1 MWWFKIVTWKHLL
14 CNTKVFGCCSD
25 ERSDYLIIGLPLEIS
40 TTYKTG
46 TRFAPGRIREAS
58 CNIEYFSLQTWTS
71 LENICFND
79 LGDVVVSPGDITSS
93 LNNIEVVVKGLLE
106 EYPGKNYFF
115 IGGEHLITY
124 PIVKAFTNYEDID
137 ALVVFDA
144 HTDLRYEYLGS
155 RINHAT
161 VFRRLLEESSL
172 NILYI
177 GSRALSLDELGFI
190 NEHRDVIKL
199 IDPYTLYSA
208 EEDLSSIIKN
218 YIGGKKIYLSIDMD
232 VFDPG
237 YAPGVSNPEPLGI
250 DPFIFLKSVKYI
262 IESTSKIIGI
272 DIVEVNPLMD
282 INDITSLL
290 ASKIIFEIIAL
301 INRKHVLTQ

>member
-1 MWWFKIVTWKHLL
+1 M
-14 CNTKVFGCCSD
+14 
-25 ERSDYLIIGLPLEIS
+25 
-40 TTYKTG
+40 
-46 TRFAPGRIREAS
+46 
-58 CNIEYFSLQTWTS
+58 
-71 LENICFND
+71 
-79 LGDVVVSPGDITSS
+79 VVSPGDITSS

-124 PIVKAFTNYEDID
+124 PVVKAFTNYEDVD

-177 GSRALSLDELGFI
+177 GSRALSLDELSFI
-190 NEHRDVIKL
+190 DEHRDVIKL

-208 EEDLSSIIKN
+208 DDDLSGIIKN

-237 YAPGVSNPEPLGI
+237 YAPGVSNPEPLGV
-250 DPFIFLKSVKYI
+250 DPFIFLKSVNYV
-262 IESTSKIIGI
+262 IESASKIIGI

-301 INRKHVLTQ
+301 INIKTRTDTINYVYTK